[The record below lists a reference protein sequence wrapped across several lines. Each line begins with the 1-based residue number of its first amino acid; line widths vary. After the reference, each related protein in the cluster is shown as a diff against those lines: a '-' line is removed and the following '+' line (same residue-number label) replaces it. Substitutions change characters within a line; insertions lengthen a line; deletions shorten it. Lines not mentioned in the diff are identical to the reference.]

1 MSNFSNRWNFEINLN
16 LMVSWCQ
23 VVLQIPVF
31 SKCNIMVNVNKILDF
46 LLHSF
51 KLLFLLGIGGP
62 RLNRSALQPLESVNA
77 PETKESSGL
86 GTKRGDRLCTS
97 FVAFRGATMGLSDVH
112 FVLCTLKKWTVHLK
126 YYWYFTVV
134 TKPSCHIHHRRC
146 ANSLKIYWKFY
157 YRFGMVIE
165 ERCSVKDLWDM
176 DDVQCGSRDSN
187 LQTPVLG
194 FGFVEWNW
202 WFDLDSNL

>member
-1 MSNFSNRWNFEINLN
+1 MSNFSNRWNFEINFN

-23 VVLQIPVF
+23 VVLQIRVF
-31 SKCNIMVNVNKILDF
+31 SECNIMVNVNKILDF

-62 RLNRSALQPLESVNA
+62 RLNQTALQPLESVNT
-77 PETKESSGL
+77 PETTESSGL

-134 TKPSCHIHHRRC
+134 TKPSCQCCHIHHRRC
-146 ANSLKIYWKFY
+146 ANSLKIDSKFY

-187 LQTPVLG
+187 LRTPVLG
-194 FGFVEWNW
+194 
-202 WFDLDSNL
+202 FDLDSNL